1 MDPIT
6 ISTTLAT
13 IVGLLCNYRQEK
25 GDREQLNHRTFIEW
39 LEYHRHEEIKNLICD
54 TYHLQSE
61 VDALLR
67 EDSQRLATKLNNI
80 EEMLARLL
88 SRVEGFAP
96 VVESLHPGIELS
108 SQALEVLSLFV
119 TTESDRLVILHAP
132 DGPKFALFPASGG
145 SAPTYRVAE
154 PRLLDDDVRTLLEL
168 GLIIQDRRADYGG
181 EPTFRLARPGIHYV
195 QRIKAAASDTSKG

>member
-1 MDPIT
+1 MDPMT

-25 GDREQLNHRTFIEW
+25 GDREQLDHQTFVEW
-39 LEYHRHEEIKNLICD
+39 LEYHRHEEIKNLICS

-67 EDSQRLATKLNNI
+67 EDSQRLATKLNGI

-88 SRVEGFAP
+88 SRVHGFAP
-96 VVESLHPGIELS
+96 VVHTLHPGIELS

-119 TTESDRLVILHAP
+119 
-132 DGPKFALFPASGG
+132 
-145 SAPTYRVAE
+145 SA
-154 PRLLDDDVRTLLEL
+154 D
-168 GLIIQDRRADYGG
+168 AD
-181 EPTFRLARPGIHYV
+181 
-195 QRIKAAASDTSKG
+195 

>member
-1 MDPIT
+1 MDAVT

-25 GDREQLNHRTFIEW
+25 GDREQLDHRTFIEW
-39 LEYHRHEEIKNLICD
+39 LDYHRHEEIKNLICD

-67 EDSQRLATKLNNI
+67 EDSRRLATKLNDI

-96 VVESLHPGIELS
+96 VVISLHPGIELS
-108 SQALEVLSLFV
+108 EQALEPTKITCLLCKALSYKYLVKIIMGLKSYIRHSAVLVKMPSI
-119 TTESDRLVILHAP
+119 TSSDVSTYLRP
-132 DGPKFALFPASGG
+132 D
-145 SAPTYRVAE
+145 
-154 PRLLDDDVRTLLEL
+154 
-168 GLIIQDRRADYGG
+168 
-181 EPTFRLARPGIHYV
+181 
-195 QRIKAAASDTSKG
+195 

>member
-1 MDPIT
+1 MDPVT

-13 IVGLLCNYRQEK
+13 VVGLLCNYRQEK
-25 GDREQLNHRTFIEW
+25 GDREQLDHRTFIEW

-67 EDSQRLATKLNNI
+67 EDSRRLATKLNNI

-108 SQALEVLSLFV
+108 AQALEVLSLFV
-119 TTESDRLVILHAP
+119 TTESDRLVVLHAP
-132 DGPKFALFPASGG
+132 DGPKFALFPATGG
-145 SAPTYRVAE
+145 SAPTYRVPQ

-168 GLIIQDRRADYGG
+168 GLIIQDPRGDYGG
-181 EPTFRLARPGIHYV
+181 EPIFRLARPGIDYV
-195 QRIKAAASDTSKG
+195 QRIKAGSDASKA